1 MLTLEITDQAEVD
14 IEEIYL
20 YIALESYQ
28 RYADNFASHVF
39 KTFDLLCHNPQVGTE
54 RNRSGEGVRFYPMDK
69 VNIFYRVV
77 NKRLQILRV
86 HHSALD
92 SDKLR
97 CSDPAVQIPKVMRT
111 WKQR

>member
-1 MLTLEITDQAEVD
+1 MLTLEITDQAEAD

-28 RYADNFASHVF
+28 SYAESFINKVF
-39 KTFDLLCHNPQVGTE
+39 KTFGLLCNNPQMGTE
-54 RNRSGEGVRFYPMDK
+54 KTRAGEGVRFYPMDK

-86 HHSALD
+86 HHGALD
-92 SDKLR
+92 SNKLR
-97 CSDPAVQIPKVMRT
+97 LH
-111 WKQR
+111 

>member
-1 MLTLEITDQAEVD
+1 MLTLEITDRAEAD

-28 RYADNFASHVF
+28 SYAESFLSKAF
-39 KTFDLLCHNPQVGTE
+39 KTFDLLCNNPHMGTE
-54 RNRSGEGVRFYPMDK
+54 RTRSGEGVRFYPMDK

-86 HHSALD
+86 HHSAMD
-92 SDKLR
+92 SNKLR
-97 CSDPAVQIPKVMRT
+97 LR
-111 WKQR
+111 

>member
-1 MLTLEITDQAEVD
+1 MLTLEITDQAEAD
-14 IEEIYL
+14 IEKIYL

-28 RYADNFASHVF
+28 SYAENFASKAF
-39 KTFDLLCHNPQVGTE
+39 KTFDLLCHNPHMGTE
-54 RNRSGEGVRFYPMDK
+54 RTRSGKGIRFYPMDK

-77 NKRLQILRV
+77 SDQLQILRV

-97 CSDPAVQIPKVMRT
+97 L
-111 WKQR
+111 